1 MGVAVNLTDLFHR
14 LRLARKLRQ
23 VEVGIGPHHVV
34 GLPADPAAHIDISI
48 GASGAVGVDVK
59 ADAGV
64 AFSTGPT
71 AAACN
76 VEGDRH
82 EITDLE
88 ILNVTPFL
96 DYFAG
101 DLVSEYH
108 AGRRRR
114 AAADHVLVRAA
125 NVRRYHLE
133 DNAMFDRLSSW
144 ITKGRKVDLLNLDL
158 AGFEVNHAT
167 IGIGGHLQC
176 PAALTLCFI

>member
-1 MGVAVNLTDLFHR
+1 
-14 LRLARKLRQ
+14 
-23 VEVGIGPHHVV
+23 
-34 GLPADPAAHIDISI
+34 
-48 GASGAVGVDVK
+48 VK

-64 AFSTGPT
+64 ALSTGPA
-71 AAACN
+71 AAACD
-76 VEGDRH
+76 VERDRY
-82 EITDLE
+82 EIADLE
-88 ILNVTPFL
+88 ILDVTAFL
-96 DYFAG
+96 DHFAG
-101 DLVSEYH
+101 DLVSEHH

-167 IGIGGHLQC
+167 IGIGGHLQS
-176 PAALTLCFI
+176 PAGLTLCFI